1 MNKFNKFTIGDLGI
15 IPFDGKPERV
25 TILAVFNEWVWVEG
39 TSRALPSGTPLTY
52 NHKMVSLIDDTAELT
67 PDEVESEIALCEQA
81 MFDEWAAAESA
92 FEARQRWVFEQ
103 FEF

>member
-1 MNKFNKFTIGDLGI
+1 M
-15 IPFDGKPERV
+15 
-25 TILAVFNEWVWVEG
+25 LAVFGEWVWADG
-39 TSRALPSGTPLTY
+39 PDFYPRCTPLTY

-81 MFDEWAAAESA
+81 KFDEWSAAESA